1 MATTKKPGAPTKTYV
16 VTHGPVQHNGDTLND
31 GDPVDLTDQQ
41 AAGLSRFVAP
51 VKEDAAAAP
60 KE

>member
-1 MATTKKPGAPTKTYV
+1 MATKKPSAPTKTYV

-31 GDPVDLTDQQ
+31 GDPIELTDQQ
-41 AAGLSRFVAP
+41 AAGLRGFVELI
-51 VKEDAAAAP
+51 KEDEAATP